1 MILIANLFPKLQ
13 TVNIFVRPLTK
24 KRRFR
29 PRFYSEHVKASLN
42 TSEISMRALVSCFL
56 FHFWNLHQILI
67 ILKKNVIVI
76 ANVSPKLQAMN
87 ILVRPLSKKRCF
99 RTGFESQHVKRP
111 KRLQNLHEST
121 FIMFFYHSQ

>member
-42 TSEISMRALVSCFL
+42 TSKISMRALVSCF
-56 FHFWNLHQILI
+56 FI
-67 ILKKNVIVI
+67 ILREVDLE
-76 ANVSPKLQAMN
+76 NVSPS
-87 ILVRPLSKKRCF
+87 VR
-99 RTGFESQHVKRP
+99 
-111 KRLQNLHEST
+111 
-121 FIMFFYHSQ
+121 